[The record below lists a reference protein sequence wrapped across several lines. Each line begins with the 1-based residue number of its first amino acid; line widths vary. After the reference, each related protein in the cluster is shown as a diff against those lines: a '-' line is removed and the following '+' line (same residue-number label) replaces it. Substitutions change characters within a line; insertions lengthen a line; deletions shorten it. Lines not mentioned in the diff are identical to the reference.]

1 MDKLIELFSEQ
12 LIEALSIGKANS
24 FRNPDREWRNVVVSG
39 LGGSGIGGTIVQNY
53 VTPTLPVPFVVNKTY
68 DLPAFA
74 GAYSLVII
82 CSYSGNTEETISAFQ
97 QALERDA
104 FVVCITSG
112 GRIAEMAAE
121 HRVPCFKIPGG
132 MPPRACLGYS
142 LVQVLFALHYAGLT
156 DDRFVE
162 EINKAITLLQQNK
175 EGLKQTATGLAQ
187 KAYGKLPVIYAGC
200 RMEGVAVRW
209 RQQLNENSKLT
220 AWENVVPEMNHNELV
235 GWKDVAEDKA
245 VFFLHSGSDHPQVKT
260 RMGINKTI
268 IERCTGNVLDVEAMG
283 GSYWEQAFSL
293 IHIGDWLSWY
303 LADLRQVDA
312 MEVKVIDYLKK
323 ELAGDR

>member
-1 MDKLIELFSEQ
+1 MNKLIELFSEQ
-12 LIEALSIGKANS
+12 LIEALNIGKENAFQS
-24 FRNPDREWRNVVVSG
+24 PDREWRNVVVSG

-53 VTPTLPVPFVVNKTY
+53 VTSTLTVPFTVNKTY

-74 GAYSLVII
+74 GEHSLVII

-97 QALERDA
+97 QALERQA

-112 GRIAEMAAE
+112 GKIAEMARE
-121 HRVPCFKIPGG
+121 HHIPCFKIPGG

-142 LVQVLFALHYAGLT
+142 LVQILFALHYAGLT
-156 DDRFVE
+156 DDDFVG

-175 EGLKQTATGLAQ
+175 AALKQTAAKLAQ

-200 RMEGVAVRW
+200 QMEGVAIRW
-209 RQQLNENSKLT
+209 RQQINENSKLT

-235 GWKDVAEDKA
+235 GWKDIAEDKA
-245 VFFLHSGSDHPQVKT
+245 VFFLHSTTDHLKVKT
-260 RMGINKTI
+260 RMGINKAI
-268 IERCTGNVLDVEAMG
+268 IKRCTDTVLDVEAMG
-283 GSYWEQAFSL
+283 KSYWEQAFSL

-312 MEVKVIDYLKK
+312 TEVSVIDYLKK
-323 ELAGDR
+323 ELSAQ